1 MKALVTTTLSVM
13 ALSAVTFATVAVG
26 TRTRTRAR
34 VVGKRGKHPAV
45 GRAHPPAPAPSAE
58 TLDRA
63 MRDVVAYG
71 LLPAGALAGLAD
83 WLVHRRMDI
92 QHTAGAKES
101 LMHIVMSGQAA
112 IPGLALLLLETNPR
126 SLALMAAGLLSHEA
140 TMMADLRYAIA
151 RRPVPPVEQKLHG
164 IQNMF
169 PAVPLAMAAASYLA
183 QRREGKE
190 PEPAL
195 RFRRDIP
202 PAHLAVIAAAMLV
215 DGAAFAVELAEGL
228 RENGG
233 RLEPDRRGKPAKAA
247 APADLCEAV

>member
-26 TRTRTRAR
+26 TRTR

-233 RLEPDRRGKPAKAA
+233 RLEPDRRGKPARAA